1 MLLSRAPSITVSPI
15 GTHTVVCAPAWLIYV
30 TRGTLAGLLDWL
42 ASPARGRRNPHNSP
56 HNRKQRSETVIL
68 DLHTHSIKSDDGRA
82 KVENYC
88 QWIRTRDL
96 PIDGFVLTEHRQFD
110 TESDYSKLAA
120 EFGLTILKGA
130 EVETEYGHVLVFGV
144 TEPLL
149 AAFDFSDIHLPLAR
163 VIEACGQHG
172 AVPVPCHP
180 GRKRVGM
187 SAHLEEF
194 GVPEG
199 VRIVEIYNGGSRD
212 DEDQVAQAMAAELG
226 YLGIGGSDAHIVSHV
241 GRCATRFPAPVTTE
255 TALVEALN
263 AGEFE
268 ALTFREAG

>member
-1 MLLSRAPSITVSPI
+1 M
-15 GTHTVVCAPAWLIYV
+15 
-30 TRGTLAGLLDWL
+30 
-42 ASPARGRRNPHNSP
+42 
-56 HNRKQRSETVIL
+56 IL

-110 TESDYSKLAA
+110 LESDYSALAS

-144 TEPLL
+144 TEPLM
-149 AAFDFSDIHLPLAR
+149 AEFDFGDIHLPLAR
-163 VIEACGQHG
+163 VIEACAAHD

-180 GRKRVGM
+180 GRARVGM
-187 SAHLEEF
+187 SAHLEQH

-199 VRIVEIYNGGSRD
+199 VKIVEIFNGGSRD
-212 DEDQVAQAMAAELG
+212 NEDQVAQDMASELG

-241 GRCATRFPAPVTTE
+241 GRCATRFAAPITSE
-255 TALVEALN
+255 QLLVEALN

-268 ALTFREAG
+268 AVTYREAI